1 MSVDYI
7 VRVVEGIE
15 ITEKEYD
22 EIEES
27 GANCAPFGIY
37 STEYGYYFGRS
48 LNRIDLNY
56 QSDQVIYPHRY
67 TWDEIWAVAEPLGIE
82 DRGQRVE
89 FYLLNEA
96 G

>member
-7 VRVVEGIE
+7 ARVIEGIE

-27 GANCAPFGIY
+27 GVNCSPFNIY

-48 LNRIDLNY
+48 LSRIDLNY
-56 QSDQVIYPHRY
+56 QPDQIITPKGYV
-67 TWDEIWAVAEPLGIE
+67 WNDIWAVAEPLVLKIE
-82 DRGQRVE
+82 VSE
-89 FYLLNEA
+89 
-96 G
+96 